1 MDNKW
6 RYIMSLKPPT
16 ETQVITWIIIGVLS
30 VWGGLV
36 RYLIDRQGTRCKW
49 SWMAVIS
56 QVIISGFTG
65 LLGGLL
71 SFENGASYYMI
82 FIFSGLF
89 GAMGSTALS
98 YIWRRFFNPS
108 GR

>member
-1 MDNKW
+1 ACGTLVQGLSKSTLTHHW
-6 RYIMSLKPPT
+6 R
-16 ETQVITWIIIGVLS
+16 VLRES
-30 VWGGLV
+30 
-36 RYLIDRQGTRCKW
+36 
-49 SWMAVIS
+49 
-56 QVIISGFTG
+56 
-65 LLGGLL
+65 
-71 SFENGASYYMI
+71 GASYYMT